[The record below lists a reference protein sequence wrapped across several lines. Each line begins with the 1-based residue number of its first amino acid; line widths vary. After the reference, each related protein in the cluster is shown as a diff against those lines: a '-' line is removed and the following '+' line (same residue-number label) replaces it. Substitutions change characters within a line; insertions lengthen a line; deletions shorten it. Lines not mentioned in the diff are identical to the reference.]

1 MRVLIASAEAVP
13 FAKVGG
19 LADVVGSLPA
29 ALRCNNV
36 DARVIL
42 PGYGLIQHYP
52 YNIQLAFAF
61 DFHHRMGTTDVR
73 VYHCVY
79 NGVPFY
85 FVQGHPFI
93 GQEHSVYTHWDWDA
107 RRFIWFNQAAMA
119 VIYELNQREGWLP
132 DVVHTNDWHTA
143 LLPFLIGINRWK
155 QEWRTLATVAT
166 VHNIAYMGNY
176 VQPFLYEAGIPAR
189 DWDLINRFG
198 LHDNMLGIG
207 LATADK
213 INTVSPRYAL
223 EIQYRWAG
231 YELADLMHYR
241 RHDLVGILNGI
252 DVALWNPA
260 TDPHLVQQYDAEN
273 FAQLRP
279 RNKHALQE
287 QLGLPTRSDAP
298 MIGVVSRLTAQKGFD
313 FAFPG
318 VRRILTETNAQFVLL
333 GTGEA
338 SIENAARRLAD
349 DFPHQVR
356 VHLDYNGTLAQRI
369 YSAIDLFL
377 MPSHFEPCGIGQ
389 MLAMRYGALPVV
401 RETGGL
407 ADTVQN
413 YDNAN
418 ADFGTGFVFQWE
430 TPDAV
435 AGTLHWA
442 IRTYFE
448 RPDAWRRMQYRAM
461 TTDFSWAT
469 SARQYVNLY
478 EQAVRKI
485 RGA

>member
-29 ALRCNNV
+29 ALRQNDI

-61 DFHHRMGTTDVR
+61 DFPHRMGTTYVR

-79 NGVPFY
+79 NDVPFY

-93 GQEHSVYTHWDWDA
+93 GQEHSVYTHWEWDA
-107 RRFIWFNQAAMA
+107 RRFIWFNQVTMA
-119 VIYELNQREGWLP
+119 VIYELSQREGWLP
-132 DVVHTNDWHTA
+132 DVLHVNDWHTA

-155 QEWRTLATVAT
+155 QEWSTLATVAT

-189 DWDLINRFG
+189 DWDVINYFG
-198 LHDNMLGIG
+198 VHDNMLGIG

-223 EIQYRWAG
+223 EIHHRWAG
-231 YELADLMHYR
+231 YELADLVRYR

-252 DVALWNPA
+252 DTTLWNPA
-260 TDPHLVQQYDAEN
+260 TDPHLVQQYDADS
-273 FAQLRP
+273 FPQLRP
-279 RNKHALQE
+279 VNKRALQE
-287 QLGLPTRSDAP
+287 QLGLPVRQDAP
-298 MIGVVSRLTAQKGFD
+298 MIGVVSRLVAQKGFD

-318 VRRILTETNAQFVLL
+318 VQRILRETEAQFVLL
-333 GTGEA
+333 GTGEPW
-338 SIENAARRLAD
+338 IEDAARRLAD
-349 DFPHQVR
+349 DFPQQVR
-356 VHLDYNGTLAQRI
+356 VHLDYNSMLAQRI
-369 YSAIDLFL
+369 YSAVDMFL

-413 YDNAN
+413 YDNHN
-418 ADFGTGFVFQWE
+418 ADSGTGFVFQWE
-430 TPDAV
+430 TSDAV
-435 AGTLHWA
+435 AGTLRWA

-448 RPDAWRRMQYRAM
+448 RPDAWQRMQRRAM
-461 TTDFSWAT
+461 TVDFSWDR
-469 SARQYVNLY
+469 SAHQYIDLY
-478 EQAVRKI
+478 EQAVQKI